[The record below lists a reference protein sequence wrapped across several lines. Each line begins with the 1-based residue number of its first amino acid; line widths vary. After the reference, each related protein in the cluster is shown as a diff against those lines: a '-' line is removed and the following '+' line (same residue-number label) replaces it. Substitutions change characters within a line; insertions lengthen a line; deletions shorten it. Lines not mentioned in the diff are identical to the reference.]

1 MARVQKGR
9 NHIAELKDKA
19 GHLHAVTDAFVP
31 PVIDNLAHT
40 LLPCL
45 SILQPD
51 YCDPAQNR
59 HTGNCRCSTESP
71 GNPQYQ
77 PQQYPSNPQYH
88 PQQYPGNPQYQPQQY
103 PSNPQYPYSGNPQ
116 YHPQPY
122 PVNPQYHY
130 PAYPQY
136 PYPGNYQGHNSGKQ
150 ANNQGTQNDPN
161 ITFN

>member
-40 LLPCL
+40 FLPCL
-45 SILQPD
+45 NILQPD

-59 HTGNCRCSTESP
+59 HTGNCRCSTESQPQPYP

-88 PQQYPGNPQYQPQQY
+88 RTLAILNIRTLAIL
-103 PSNPQYPYSGNPQ
+103 NIRTL
-116 YHPQPY
+116 
-122 PVNPQYHY
+122 
-130 PAYPQY
+130 AIL
-136 PYPGNYQGHNSGKQ
+136 
-150 ANNQGTQNDPN
+150 N
-161 ITFN
+161 ITHSRIL

>member
-31 PVIDNLAHT
+31 PVIDNLAHA
-40 LLPCL
+40 LLPGL
-45 SILQPD
+45 NILQPD

-77 PQQYPSNPQYH
+77 PQQYPSNPQY
-88 PQQYPGNPQYQPQQY
+88 PYTGNPQQPY
-103 PSNPQYPYSGNPQ
+103 PGNPQ
-116 YHPQPY
+116 YHPQSY

-150 ANNQGTQNDPN
+150 ANNQGTQNDPK